1 MKMRL
6 RFFAALISAFAILTS
21 SAFAQSNNNRSS
33 TNNSSTGEAVSN
45 PVSQAV
51 TVNTIGAISGGSTRG
66 MGGGQSTFGS
76 AAAAYTSG
84 NTGFTSA
91 SGRGETGAS
100 AGSSAQRFGVWG
112 NFSGTEFSESQSAI
126 DSDGQVYT
134 FAVGADYLVSNWM
147 IAGLSLGYERQ
158 SVNTNFNRG
167 TWDSNG
173 LVVAPYV
180 VLQLIPNKL
189 FLDATV
195 GYVGQSINLER
206 SNGSI
211 SADTTG
217 TRFFMSSNLQA
228 NLEYGKFRVRPI
240 VGAMWMYQGIEG
252 YQETGTGAQNVQ
264 DTTVHF
270 GRMIAGTQV
279 AYTFGNVQPYVLAQY
294 QYDYKSDVPTVGA
307 GQIQPIVYRN
317 SALVGAGVL
326 FNISPRLS
334 SGVQFGT
341 EVGKADYISYTG
353 QGTLR
358 YVF

>member
-1 MKMRL
+1 MRL
-6 RFFAALISAFAILTS
+6 QFFAVLISSFAVLTS

-33 TNNSSTGEAVSN
+33 TNNSSTGETVSN

-66 MGGGQSTFGS
+66 MGGGQATFGS
-76 AAAAYTSG
+76 TTAHYSSG
-84 NTGFTSA
+84 NVGFVSA
-91 SGRGETGAS
+91 TGRGEVGAS
-100 AGSSAQRFGVWG
+100 AGSDAQRFGVWG
-112 NFSGTEFSESQSAI
+112 NFAGTSFSEDQAAI
-126 DSDGQVYT
+126 NSDGQVYT
-134 FAVGADYLVSNWM
+134 FAMGADYLATNWM

-158 SVNTNFNRG
+158 SVNTNFNQG

-228 NLEYGKFRVRPI
+228 NLEYGKFLVRPI

-270 GRMIAGTQV
+270 GRMIAGSQV
-279 AYTFGNVQPYVLAQY
+279 GYNFGNVQPFVLAQY
-294 QYDYKSDVPTVGA
+294 QYDFKSDMPTVGA
-307 GQIQPIVYRN
+307 GQIQPVVYRN

-326 FNISPRLS
+326 FNISRRLS
-334 SGVQFGT
+334 SGVQFAT
-341 EVGKADYISYTG
+341 EVGKTDYISYTG

-358 YVF
+358 YAF